1 MLQYWSSTFHI
12 KNNYIV
18 LTVWQLSKILHY
30 TITIK
35 KFISIMNILMP
46 EKKSHPFFLLLTIFI
61 GIRHIFTIIDYI
73 LIFKNFLN
81 SFRYYNTLKFKNNSE
96 KNGIENDL
104 EKLLDFVIKLV
115 SDLDNKSKVALKDLL
130 VEIEIIYT
138 KIIDILLPFYELNNN
153 TIFQNE
159 FRSRNKNYN
168 EIFQKDL
175 QYIDNSNSII
185 KTKVDYL
192 IENHGWR
199 SDKIEKIMQVF
210 GKKENNSKKEEL
222 LKEFE
227 KMIYNCYTNK
237 KTFYKTLDV
246 LLKHLN
252 KELDDVNSTLDRGD
266 ITSARMK
273 LQLFFEESEFS
284 LDNIKQLSQ
293 FLKNIID
300 YL

>member
-1 MLQYWSSTFHI
+1 
-12 KNNYIV
+12 
-18 LTVWQLSKILHY
+18 
-30 TITIK
+30 
-35 KFISIMNILMP
+35 MNILRR
-46 EKKSHPFFLLLTIFI
+46 EKKEISFFSSSSY
-61 GIRHIFTIIDYI
+61 HIYRFKTHIYYNR

-96 KNGIENDL
+96 KNSIEDDL
-104 EKLLDFVIKLV
+104 EKLLDIVIKLV
-115 SDLDNKSKVALKDLL
+115 SGLDNKSKVALKNLL

-138 KIIDILLPFYELNNN
+138 KIIDIILPFYELNNN

-159 FRSRNKNYN
+159 FRSRYKNYN

-175 QYIDNSNSII
+175 KYIDNSSSII
-185 KTKVDYL
+185 KTKADYL
-192 IENHGWR
+192 IENHVWR
-199 SDKIEKIMQVF
+199 SDKIEKVMQVF

-227 KMIYNCYTNK
+227 KMIYNCYSNK
-237 KTFYKTLDV
+237 KTFYKISDV

-284 LDNIKQLSQ
+284 VDNIKQLLQ

>member
-1 MLQYWSSTFHI
+1 M
-12 KNNYIV
+12 
-18 LTVWQLSKILHY
+18 
-30 TITIK
+30 
-35 KFISIMNILMP
+35 
-46 EKKSHPFFLLLTIFI
+46 
-61 GIRHIFTIIDYI
+61 
-73 LIFKNFLN
+73 
-81 SFRYYNTLKFKNNSE
+81 YYNTLKFKNNSE
-96 KNGIENDL
+96 KNSIENDL
-104 EKLLDFVIKLV
+104 EKLLDIVIKLV
-115 SDLDNKSKVALKDLL
+115 SDLDNKSKIALKDLL
-130 VEIEIIYT
+130 VEIEIVYT

-159 FRSRNKNYN
+159 FRSRYKNYI

-175 QYIDNSNSII
+175 QYIDNSSSSII
-185 KTKVDYL
+185 KTKLDYL

-199 SDKIEKIMQVF
+199 SDKIEKVMQVF

-227 KMIYNCYTNK
+227 KMIYNCYTNNK
-237 KTFYKTLDV
+237 KTFYKTSDI
-246 LLKHLN
+246 LLNHLN

-284 LDNIKQLSQ
+284 LDNIKQLLQ
-293 FLKNIID
+293 FLKNIIN

>member
-1 MLQYWSSTFHI
+1 MR
-12 KNNYIV
+12 
-18 LTVWQLSKILHY
+18 
-30 TITIK
+30 
-35 KFISIMNILMP
+35 
-46 EKKSHPFFLLLTIFI
+46 EKKYHPFFLLTIFI
-61 GIRHIFTIIDYI
+61 GIRHIFTTIDYI

-81 SFRYYNTLKFKNNSE
+81 SFRYYNILRFKNNSE
-96 KNGIENDL
+96 KNGSEDDL
-104 EKLLDFVIKLV
+104 ENLLDIVIKLI
-115 SDLDNKSKVALKDLL
+115 SGLDNKSKVALKDLL

-153 TIFQNE
+153 TVFQNE
-159 FRSRNKNYN
+159 FRSRYKNYN
-168 EIFQKDL
+168 EIVQKDL
-175 QYIDNSNSII
+175 KYIDNRSSII
-185 KTKVDYL
+185 KTKIDYL

-199 SDKIEKIMQVF
+199 SDKIEKVMQVF

-227 KMIYNCYTNK
+227 KMVYNCYTNNK
-237 KTFYKTLDV
+237 KTFSKISDV

-252 KELDDVNSTLDRGD
+252 KELVDVNSTLDRGD

-284 LDNIKQLSQ
+284 LDNIKQLLQ